1 MYQLMYVVI
10 DNKAIAIDEL
20 GQPIICDMVHDQNNH
35 EIEWVDWDSEDVIDW
50 MDLSS
55 TKRDMYKKAIDFL
68 QVYEHN
74 AYYVK

>member
-20 GQPIICDMVHDQNNH
+20 GQPIICDMVRDQNNH

-68 QVYEHN
+68 QVYQHN